1 MSERS
6 DIENILTG
14 IGKKKGIRIKDTFLK
29 LLDNVIQEFAP
40 EVSHVYQIREDETE
54 QQQIKTGRLH
64 ENRILGIFLKY
75 YLEGNQKLITQDV
88 EREYRRYFRGIARS
102 TLSTYLN
109 ELVKDSTLHKE
120 RDGRNVFF
128 TLCEDPPNAL
138 KSFWFTRIFCI
149 VPAYFNRAVF
159 FANIYLNAETYVLR
173 YINQNPTED
182 KKNLS
187 RNFKYLL
194 GLVILQIFKN
204 RTSNC
209 VFCQFSKRKIYQEL
223 EEVLSASIEDRSDV
237 LPDELLNNVIK
248 KCSEIPMFKGIDIND
263 KKLRDL
269 TTKNIL
275 KSADLYRKD
284 IDFQI
289 MVSGQRKDL
298 RLKQKKALDED
309 NMKNIKYKVHL
320 K

>member
-6 DIENILTG
+6 NIENILTG
-14 IGKKKGIRIKDTFLK
+14 IRKKEGIRIADSFLK
-29 LLDNVIQEFAP
+29 LLDNVIQDFAP
-40 EVSHVYQIREDETE
+40 EISHVYQIREDETE

-75 YLEGNQKLITQDV
+75 YLQGNQKLITNDV

-159 FANIYLNAETYVLR
+159 FANIYQNAEAYALR
-173 YINQNPTED
+173 YISQHPIGD
-182 KKNLS
+182 KKNLT
-187 RNFKYLL
+187 RNFKHLL
-194 GLVILQIFKN
+194 GLIILKIFKN

-209 VFCQFSKRKIYQEL
+209 VFCQFSKRKIYLEL

-237 LPDELLNNVIK
+237 LSDELLNNVINT
-248 KCSEIPMFKGIDIND
+248 CSEIPMFKGIDIND
-263 KKLRDL
+263 KNLRDL
-269 TTKNIL
+269 TIKSIL

-289 MVSGQRKDL
+289 MVTGQRKAL
-298 RLKQKKALDED
+298 KLKQKKALE
-309 NMKNIKYKVHL
+309 KK
-320 K
+320 